1 MQHSA
6 VTTAGSI
13 DLHTHILPQH
23 WPNWTQRT
31 GYSGW
36 IELAH
41 TKPGCACMQRTERD
55 GSLTS
60 FREIQ
65 SNCWD
70 PAVRLQDM
78 HATGVAMQ
86 VLSTVPIMFSYWA
99 KPQDAYD
106 LARLLNDHIASIC
119 REHPHSFAGLATI
132 PLQDPQLAMRE
143 LDRCINDLNLPGIQ
157 IGTNVNGTN
166 RDDPTIIEVLAHA
179 GKRSACVFIHP
190 WEMLSLSRHPRV
202 NAESQLSER
211 MARYWMP
218 WLVGM
223 PAETTL
229 AICSL
234 IFANVFERFPALRIC
249 FAHGGGSFPATVGRI
264 SHGRH
269 CRADLFPQGAP
280 DPLTYL
286 AQPNKPAKFYI
297 DSLVHEPHAL
307 RLLIQLFGSNRIALG
322 SDYPFPLG
330 EDKPGELI
338 RSLANELSPAD
349 VNNML
354 SATARNFLGIPPA
367 AP

>member
-143 LDRCINDLNLPGIQ
+143 LDRCINDLNLPGI
-157 IGTNVNGTN
+157 
-166 RDDPTIIEVLAHA
+166 
-179 GKRSACVFIHP
+179 KSCVECH
-190 WEMLSLSRHPRV
+190 S
-202 NAESQLSER
+202 
-211 MARYWMP
+211 
-218 WLVGM
+218 
-223 PAETTL
+223 
-229 AICSL
+229 
-234 IFANVFERFPALRIC
+234 
-249 FAHGGGSFPATVGRI
+249 
-264 SHGRH
+264 
-269 CRADLFPQGAP
+269 PQGGI
-280 DPLTYL
+280 DHRCTSCHTYH
-286 AQPNKPAKFYI
+286 N
-297 DSLVHEPHAL
+297 
-307 RLLIQLFGSNRIALG
+307 SN
-322 SDYPFPLG
+322 PFTPLG
-330 EDKPGELI
+330 ET
-338 RSLANELSPAD
+338 PAE
-349 VNNML
+349 
-354 SATARNFLGIPPA
+354 PA
-367 AP
+367 KADE